1 MRAARWCEQ
10 ITPRISRR
18 GKQHAVETNRGRT
31 EGFSLIFET
40 GEEIARVLQQFSK
53 NQKLAGSSF
62 KAIGALSYAKL
73 AGSTR
78 KRTNTIQP
86 AFPANNW
93 NCFRLLATLPFIVLV
108 PPRGGG
114 ITNAFLDPQLQRRR
128 QFARRFQS
136 TEFERRTRR

>member
-53 NQKLAGSSF
+53 NQKLAGGSF

-73 AGSTR
+73 GWLNSQTI
-78 KRTNTIQP
+78 NTIQP
-86 AFPANNW
+86 AFPAHNW
-93 NCFRLLATLPFIVLV
+93 NCFRLLATLP
-108 PPRGGG
+108 
-114 ITNAFLDPQLQRRR
+114 
-128 QFARRFQS
+128 S
-136 TEFERRTRR
+136 